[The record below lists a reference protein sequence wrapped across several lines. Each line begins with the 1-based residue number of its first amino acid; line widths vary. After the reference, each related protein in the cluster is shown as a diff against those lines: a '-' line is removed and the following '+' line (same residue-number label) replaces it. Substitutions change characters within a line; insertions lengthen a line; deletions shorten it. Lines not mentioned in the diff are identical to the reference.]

1 MMFIGLRETDALEG
15 EDGAAV
21 ELNTLGYTGTMA
33 LKNDQSLQL
42 LKKTKPLEVLKHISK
57 KSN

>member
-33 LKNDQSLQL
+33 LKNDKSLQL
-42 LKKTKPLEVLKHISK
+42 LKQTKPL
-57 KSN
+57 